1 MCCSRCIACL
11 SSCSSWFVS
20 KVYVVVEVVC
30 AVCGSSLSFCRLG
43 VLDRWELSPCD
54 CDLSGVCVG
63 LLELLLSCS
72 ACAMSALAAASNCGV
87 VCFCLV
93 ALMGCRG

>member
-1 MCCSRCIACL
+1 MCGV
-11 SSCSSWFVS
+11 FN
-20 KVYVVVEVVC
+20 VVW
-30 AVCGSSLSFCRLG
+30 AACGSSLSFCLLG
-43 VLDRWELSPCD
+43 VLDRCELSPCD

-72 ACAMSALAAASNCGV
+72 ACAMSALAAASSCVV

-93 ALMGCRG
+93 ALIGCRGLYVACCSGVGLAV